1 MQELKERA
9 KYSQYN
15 SLKLNFHTSRL
26 SDREKGREVE
36 LEHEEIE
43 ATIRFPSA
51 VIDEL
56 TNASTQTKSTKKMKK
71 NNIEVSNPK
80 ASGADNND
88 ELVTTMKNSRYSQN
102 QRKNLQRLSYHPSS
116 LLPIQ
121 ADLSL
126 YVNESTT
133 DALLV
138 RCFQIRKK
146 DKKITLR
153 IAFITVYY
161 HNIVGKSV
169 GMMSLSS
176 FATPLL
182 GN

>member
-1 MQELKERA
+1 
-9 KYSQYN
+9 
-15 SLKLNFHTSRL
+15 L

-43 ATIRFPSA
+43 ATIWFPSA

-138 RCFQIRKK
+138 RCFQIRKEGQK
-146 DKKITLR
+146 NYSQNCVHHGLLSQYCWKVGWDDVTL
-153 IAFITVYY
+153 FLC
-161 HNIVGKSV
+161 N
-169 GMMSLSS
+169 
-176 FATPLL
+176 TPAW
-182 GN
+182 